1 MRTGILGGTFNP
13 PHIGHL
19 IAAQEAHLQLGL
31 DRVVFMPAG
40 IPPHKQRGVEEPGA
54 VHRLAMCRH
63 AIGSDPRFEVSA
75 IEIDRPG
82 PSYTVDTLE
91 ELNSR
96 APDTELFLIVGGD
109 IAAGLPEWREPERVL
124 SLATL
129 AVAQREGTDRASIDE
144 ALAQVEGGGRVRFF
158 EMPMISISSSA
169 IRERV
174 RTGESIRYL
183 VPDAVAAYV
192 DEHGLYGGTST
203 Q

>member
-1 MRTGILGGTFNP
+1 M
-13 PHIGHL
+13 L
-19 IAAQEAHLQLGL
+19 I
-31 DRVVFMPAG
+31 PAR
-40 IPPHKQRGVEEPGA
+40 IPPHKPVEDDPGPEQ
-54 VHRLAMCRH
+54 RLALCQV
-63 AIGSDPRFEVSA
+63 AVQSDERFEVSDL
-75 IEIDRPG
+75 EIRRDG

-144 ALAQVEGGGRVRFF
+144 ALAQVDGGGRVRFF
-158 EMPMISISSSA
+158 QMPMISISSSA
-169 IRERV
+169 IRERA